1 MKHTME
7 KNKLT
12 SREELKA
19 HFAKGESLDQS
30 DFLELIDSFRYKEET
45 LTHKEAVI
53 LANTLRLMDNGYI
66 QYYGNNIGEKKF
78 QIIIAAKGEEEQ
90 VITLREYRTEEKR
103 YLFGSAPYNIKVKNF
118 PPNGLDENEY
128 YSFILVADNST
139 VMHKLFGNNLP
150 VIPDGFDFGLVQGKI
165 LQFRLGKQ
173 KFAQRVNI
181 VNTNIKFVNKT
192 TAPVSYGVSGL
203 FWSHGHTNTDIITD
217 HYDLS
222 DSLGVWYKAD
232 LRGINKNIECKI
244 FDVDKGVLLMTAY
257 LNAGENN
264 QEISGGGQFSGIRNI
279 RIECDYISSK

>member
-66 QYYGNNIGEKKF
+66 QYYGRNIGDKKF
-78 QIIIAAKGEEEQ
+78 QLIIVAKDEEEQ

-118 PPNGLDENEY
+118 PTNGLDENEY
-128 YSFILVADNST
+128 YSVILVADNNILIY
-139 VMHKLFGNNLP
+139 KLFGNNLP
-150 VIPDGFDFGLVQGKI
+150 VIPDGLDFGLVQGKI
-165 LQFRLGKQ
+165 LQFRISKQ

-192 TAPVSYGVSGL
+192 TAPVSYAVSGL
-203 FWSHGHTNTDIITD
+203 FWGHGYTNTDIVTD

-222 DSLGVWYKAD
+222 DSLGVWYTAD
-232 LRGINKNIECKI
+232 LRGINKNIQCKI
-244 FDVDKGVLLMTAY
+244 FDADKGILLLTAY

-264 QEISGGGQFSGIRNI
+264 QEISGGGQFSGIRNV
-279 RIECDYISSK
+279 RIECDYINSK